1 MLREITEEMLAAQKR
16 GPSTVVYTFVRA
28 LLDGQWVDTTDDLE
42 GERHTEEYV
51 CPPYAGKDPFL
62 MLTIRRYE
70 DGYEPSFLIGDNLSM
85 TGPKVDTYELAQDW
99 LSEER
104 LVAAVGIG
112 INLLLS
118 GDLTFDATPH
128 GSQPSPEDVV
138 SLIDRLAN
146 TLIGVQH
153 LEGSAESWLQ
163 LFKDTDD
170 MVQRLRAKAGRD
182 PSAVFPATS
191 PKEP

>member
-104 LVAAVGIG
+104 LVAAVEWRTRYLHQQMLCLNIK
-112 INLLLS
+112 
-118 GDLTFDATPH
+118 DAWHRSRGFP
-128 GSQPSPEDVV
+128 P
-138 SLIDRLAN
+138 
-146 TLIGVQH
+146 
-153 LEGSAESWLQ
+153 
-163 LFKDTDD
+163 
-170 MVQRLRAKAGRD
+170 D
-182 PSAVFPATS
+182 PSWRSSQQRRPVCNQLHPPVRPAST
-191 PKEP
+191 